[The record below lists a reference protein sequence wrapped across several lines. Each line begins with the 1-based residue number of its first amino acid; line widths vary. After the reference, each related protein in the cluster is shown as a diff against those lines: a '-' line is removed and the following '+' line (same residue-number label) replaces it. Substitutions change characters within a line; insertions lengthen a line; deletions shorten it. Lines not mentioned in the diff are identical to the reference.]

1 MFISLC
7 RFPVLSL
14 IRCKLFY
21 AHSRVCNFV
30 IFSYRIQQCVKFVL
44 VKFEIRVISVCG
56 YNEGDGGRG
65 RGRGREKLTAH
76 EGDGGRGGIRVI
88 REPYGET

>member
-1 MFISLC
+1 M
-7 RFPVLSL
+7 
-14 IRCKLFY
+14 
-21 AHSRVCNFV
+21 
-30 IFSYRIQQCVKFVL
+30 
-44 VKFEIRVISVCG
+44 ISVCG